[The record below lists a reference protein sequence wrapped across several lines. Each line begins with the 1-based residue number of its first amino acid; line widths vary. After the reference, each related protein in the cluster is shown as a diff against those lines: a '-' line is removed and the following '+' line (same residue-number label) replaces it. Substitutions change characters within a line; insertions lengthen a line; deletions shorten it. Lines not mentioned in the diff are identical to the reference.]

1 MRTMMMITGLVPPL
15 ARYAPGYTGV
25 IKSAI
30 VYRKKI

>member
-15 ARYAPGYTGV
+15 ARYAPGI